1 MLDKNTKDN
10 SVNVARQ
17 RVTLS
22 HPDSHFRLSGL
33 WGMFPAAGGEFALY
47 FGQ

>member
-1 MLDKNTKDN
+1 MKIPNDN

-17 RVTLS
+17 RVALL
-22 HPDSHFRLSGL
+22 HRDSHFRLSGL